1 MCLTADHG
9 GEAHVRG
16 RDAEERRPRVF
27 PSLPLSSLSFEEIVL
42 VIAKTQKSMVICFDY
57 NVFDLE
63 LFIELIYFFQFHP
76 SILGFYIRFGPH
88 SLNCNVFGLESF
100 IE

>member
-27 PSLPLSSLSFEEIVL
+27 PSLPLSSLSF
-42 VIAKTQKSMVICFDY
+42 
-57 NVFDLE
+57 
-63 LFIELIYFFQFHP
+63 
-76 SILGFYIRFGPH
+76 
-88 SLNCNVFGLESF
+88 
-100 IE
+100 